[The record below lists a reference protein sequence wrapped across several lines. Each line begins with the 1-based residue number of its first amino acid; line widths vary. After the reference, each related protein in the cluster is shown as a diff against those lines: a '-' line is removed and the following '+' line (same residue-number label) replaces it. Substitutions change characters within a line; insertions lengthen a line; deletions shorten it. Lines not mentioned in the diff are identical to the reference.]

1 MQGWLKLTWVEA
13 KLFLR
18 NPLAAFFA
26 IAFPLLLLFLYGSIY
41 GNNPLPLFRGHGM
54 VDVYAPAYIAMVIAT
69 NGLLTVPNAIATY
82 RENGVLV
89 RLQATPLRPLAIL
102 LAEVT
107 GNFLMTIIGA
117 LLIIVAGK
125 LVYNLQF
132 LGNPLSMFAVFTLSC
147 LSFFAFGFVLAS
159 ILPTAYSVQ
168 IVAYLLFFP
177 MLFLSG
183 VGYPTQL
190 LPQGL
195 QQIANFL
202 PLTYVVKLLQ
212 GLWLGDSWGNH
223 LKDVLI
229 LGALLVVSV
238 IISAK
243 FFRWR

>member
-1 MQGWLKLTWVEA
+1 L
-13 KLFLR
+13 
-18 NPLAAFFA
+18 
-26 IAFPLLLLFLYGSIY
+26 
-41 GNNPLPLFRGHGM
+41 

-69 NGLLTVPNAIATY
+69 NGLLTVPNAIANY
-82 RENGVLV
+82 RESGVLL

-107 GNFLMTIIGA
+107 GNFVMTVVGA
-117 LLIIVAGK
+117 LLIIVAGG
-125 LVYNLQF
+125 LVYHLHV
-132 LGNPLSMFAVFTLSC
+132 LGDPLSMLCAFVLSC

-159 ILPTAYSVQ
+159 VLPTAYAVQ
-168 IVAYLLFFP
+168 VVAYLLFFP

-190 LPQGL
+190 MPQSL
-195 QQIANFL
+195 QTIAQFL

-212 GLWLGDSWGNH
+212 GLWLGESWGAH

-229 LGALLVVSV
+229 LAGLLVVSV
-238 IISAK
+238 IVSAR

>member
-1 MQGWLKLTWVEA
+1 MHGWIKLTWVEA

-26 IAFPLLLLFLYGSIY
+26 LAFPLLLLFLYGSIY
-41 GNNPLPLFRGHGM
+41 GNTPLPLYGGHGM

-69 NGLLTVPNAIATY
+69 NGLLTVPNAIAHY
-82 RENGVLV
+82 RESGVLL

-107 GNFLMTIIGA
+107 GNFVMTVVGA
-117 LLIIVAGK
+117 LLIIVAGG
-125 LVYNLQF
+125 LVYHLHV
-132 LGNPLSMFAVFTLSC
+132 LGDPLSILVAFVGSC
-147 LSFFAFGFVLAS
+147 LSFFAFGLVLAS
-159 ILPTAYSVQ
+159 VLPTAYAVQ
-168 IVAYLLFFP
+168 VVAYLLFFP

-195 QQIANFL
+195 QTLAQFL
-202 PLTYVVKLLQ
+202 PLTYVVHLLQ
-212 GLWLGDSWGNH
+212 GLWLGESWGTH

-229 LGALLVVSV
+229 LASLLVISV
-238 IISAK
+238 LVSAK